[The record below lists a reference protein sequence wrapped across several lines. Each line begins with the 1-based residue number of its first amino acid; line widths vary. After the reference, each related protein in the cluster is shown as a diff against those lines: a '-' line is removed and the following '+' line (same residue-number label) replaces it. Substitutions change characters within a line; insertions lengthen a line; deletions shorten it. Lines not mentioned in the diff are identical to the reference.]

1 MSDDRIPVVRI
12 RDRTIYALQPRQMEA
27 LEMTPLFREP
37 DDSYPTHIG
46 YGGAAGGGKSYLA
59 RVVATVAAMKWPGS
73 TSIIFRRTRPEI
85 RDNHIV
91 KFLGEVPDFG
101 GELYAFNATD
111 GVVTW
116 FNKSRTLFG
125 YLERDDHVYRYQGN
139 EYDVMI
145 FEEATHYSAFQV
157 SYLTGNRLRGT
168 TPQVRPFVLYPS
180 NPGNRGHAW
189 YKRLFIER
197 NHREGERPED
207 YAFVQAKVTDNA
219 ALLTRDPGY
228 LDRLNKLPE
237 PLRSQL
243 RDGDW
248 AAGAGMALQ
257 ELNYDHHLVQPFSV
271 PGHWVQFG
279 AFDWGFAHPFS
290 FGWYAQDEDGT
301 IYKVDT
307 VTGRGLLPH
316 EIHDRIASRVPLDAL
331 KYIDAGHDLWN
342 DIKARG
348 ETTPSLQEQF
358 RDLGWKRIRKAN
370 ISRKTG
376 LNNFRRYVTWR
387 EGVPARFK
395 LMDTPS
401 NRRCFEQ
408 LLSMVVDPD
417 DPEDALKVDADE
429 FGEGGDDMYDE
440 TRYGL
445 ASKPLATKPPKVE
458 EKPNRNVDRGLEKI
472 VERKNQEQK
481 RQEREIARLFR
492 DINRGKR

>member
-1 MSDDRIPVVRI
+1 MD
-12 RDRTIYALQPRQMEA
+12 ALA
-27 LEMTPLFREP
+27 LTPLFREP
-37 DDSYPTHIG
+37 DEPYPTHIG

-91 KFLGEVPDFG
+91 KFLGEVPNHG
-101 GELYAFNATD
+101 NELYSFNSQD
-111 GVVTW
+111 GVVSW

-168 TPQVRPFVLYPS
+168 TKQTRPFVLYPS

-189 YKRLFIER
+189 YKRLFIEK
-197 NHREGERPED
+197 NYRESERADD
-207 YAFVQAKVTDNA
+207 YAFVQAKVTDNTE
-219 ALLTRDPGY
+219 LLSRDPGY

-257 ELNYDHHLVQPFSV
+257 ELTYDHHLNVDASFAP
-271 PGHWVQFG
+271 PDHWMHFG

-290 FGWYAQDEDGT
+290 FGWYCVDNDGNV
-301 IYKVDT
+301 YKLDT
-307 VTGRGLLPH
+307 VTGRHLLPH
-316 EIHDRIASRVPLDAL
+316 EIVDRIKARVPVEKLR
-331 KYIDAGHDLWN
+331 YTVAGHDCWA

-348 ETTPSLQEQF
+348 ENVPTLAEQF
-358 RDLGWKRIRKAN
+358 ASLGLPLLKAN
-370 ISRKTG
+370 ISRIAG
-376 LNNFRRYVTWR
+376 LNNFRRYVTWG
-387 EGVPARFK
+387 ENQPPRFR
-395 LMDTPS
+395 MVDTPT

-408 LLSMVVDPD
+408 LLAMVVDPD

-440 TRYGL
+440 TRYAL
-445 ASKPLATKPPKVE
+445 ASRALTTASPAVTLPPSSQYDRAIEDVLAQWAE
-458 EKPNRNVDRGLEKI
+458 DREPS
-472 VERKNQEQK
+472 
-481 RQEREIARLFR
+481 RL
-492 DINRGKR
+492 GWE